1 MKPDKPASGLSEF
14 TGVLSDFRQLSS
26 LAVKGVVAVPLADI
40 WLRYGPPP
48 AAGIAILTSAM
59 EFAAIVWVFQTWYQA
74 QERVLIFRM
83 RLALICFCISLGA
96 SLISLSYLSA
106 SPGAGRER
114 VIKGTTVR
122 PDVAVLLGPTYGPED
137 ALRESEYDVE
147 KVWTAPSITIV
158 RTVITVVWVATFV
171 SLAIYLTVFITLQRR
186 RSEG

>member
-1 MKPDKPASGLSEF
+1 MKRDKPASGLSEF
-14 TGVLSDFRQLSS
+14 KGVLSDFRQLSS

-59 EFAAIVWVFQTWYQA
+59 EFAAIVWVFQAWYQA
-74 QERVLIFRM
+74 QERALIFRM
-83 RLALICFCISLGA
+83 SL
-96 SLISLSYLSA
+96 LSHFSA
-106 SPGAGRER
+106 SPGGGRER

-122 PDVAVLLGPTYGPED
+122 PEVAVLLGPTYGPED

-158 RTVITVVWVATFV
+158 RTVITLVWVGTFV